1 MRRKLPIIIIVGVL
15 LVALG
20 GGALLMRPSQT
31 NNQPSNANQ
40 TPGTTANNSTQ
51 GYSNVGE
58 SGRTATNNAT
68 PTSRPAAPNIS
79 PITHLRGRADAP
91 VLLEEYGDFQC
102 PPCGFFHPILKR
114 LEGEYPT
121 QLRVAFRHY
130 PLRGMHKNA
139 AEAARAAEAAALQG
153 KFWQMHD
160 MLFEKQKEWSEAA
173 PARPV
178 FLNYARTLGLDVQ
191 KFTQDIDSTT
201 VSNRVMNDENEGSA
215 RGVTG
220 TPTVFLNGRE
230 VPYETAIDYNRLRA
244 IIESE
249 LAGKK

>member
-15 LVALG
+15 LVALA
-20 GGALLMRPSQT
+20 GGALLMRPSTPQVNIAQLPPT
-31 NNQPSNANQ
+31 ITTPNPQATAPSA
-40 TPGTTANNSTQ
+40 P
-51 GYSNVGE
+51 
-58 SGRTATNNAT
+58 
-68 PTSRPAAPNIS
+68 RPAASNIA

-91 VLLEEYGDFQC
+91 VLIEEYGDFQC

-121 QLRVAFRHY
+121 QLRVTFHHF
-130 PLRGMHKNA
+130 PLRNMHKH
-139 AEAARAAEAAALQG
+139 AEQAARAAEAAAVQG

-160 MLFEKQKEWSEAA
+160 MLFEKQKEWNEAA
-173 PARPV
+173 NVRPV
-178 FLNYARTLGLDVQ
+178 FLGYARTLGLDVQ
-191 KFTQDIDSTT
+191 KFSQDMDS
-201 VSNRVMNDENEGSA
+201 VMVGSRVMNDENGGTT

-244 IIESE
+244 VIESE
-249 LAGKK
+249 LAGRK

>member
-20 GGALLMRPSQT
+20 GGALLMRPSTPPT
-31 NNQPSNANQ
+31 NIAQLPPTITT
-40 TPGTTANNSTQ
+40 TPNPKA
-51 GYSNVGE
+51 
-58 SGRTATNNAT
+58 TATA
-68 PTSRPAAPNIS
+68 PRPAASNIA

-91 VLLEEYGDFQC
+91 VLIEEYGDFQC

-121 QLRVAFRHY
+121 QLRVAFHHF
-130 PLRGMHKNA
+130 PLRNMHKHA
-139 AEAARAAEAAALQG
+139 DAAARAAEAAALQG

-160 MLFEKQKEWSEAA
+160 MLFEKQKEWNEAA
-173 PARPV
+173 NARTI
-178 FLNYARTLGLDVQ
+178 FIGYARTLGLDVQ
-191 KFTQDIDSTT
+191 KFSQDIDSMTI
-201 VSNRVMNDENEGSA
+201 SNRVMNDENGGTA

-230 VPYETAIDYNRLRA
+230 VPYETAINYNSLRA
-244 IIESE
+244 VIESE